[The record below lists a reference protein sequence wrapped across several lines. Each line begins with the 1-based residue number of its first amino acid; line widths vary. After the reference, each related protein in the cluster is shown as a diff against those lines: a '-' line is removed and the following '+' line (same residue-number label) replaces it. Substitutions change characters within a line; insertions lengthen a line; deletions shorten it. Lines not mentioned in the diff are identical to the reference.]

1 MTYLDYSAYDPI
13 FWLHHMMVDRA
24 FALWQ
29 AVNPDSYVVPTS
41 AFQDSYT
48 IPHGQILDGD
58 TRRFLALVV
67 MTDTY

>member
-1 MTYLDYSAYDPI
+1 
-13 FWLHHMMVDRA
+13 MVDRA

-58 TRRFLALVV
+58 TRKSLASILMV
-67 MTDTY
+67 TIY